1 MVEDYIDFKQYCE
14 ERLDNQIEW
23 YSQKSTWNKN
33 WHYGFKI
40 LEILITSLIS
50 IGTLYVNF
58 CYFKIIVSVLGILL
72 IAIYNAHTFF
82 KFQENWIEYRKTS
95 EILKHEKYMFLACSG
110 IYNTQDNDI
119 PFKILVERCETIIS
133 HENINWAQL
142 NNNEYGEQCKNHSS
156 TGS

>member
-1 MVEDYIDFKQYCE
+1 MENYIKFEQYCK
-14 ERLDNQIEW
+14 ERLDDQIEW
-23 YSQKSTWNKN
+23 YSKKSSKNKF
-33 WHYGFKI
+33 WHSTFKI
-40 LEILITSLIS
+40 LEILITSAIS
-50 IGTLYVNF
+50 IGTLHINF
-58 CYFKIIVSVLGILL
+58 GYFKIIVSVLGVLL

-110 IYNTQDNDI
+110 IYNTQANDI

>member
-1 MVEDYIDFKQYCE
+1 MEEYINFQQYCS

-23 YSQKSTWNKN
+23 YSKKSTIHKR
-33 WHYGFKI
+33 WHYSFKI
-40 LEILITSLIS
+40 IETAIASLIS
-50 IGTLYVNF
+50 IMTLYINF
-58 CYFKIIVSVLGILL
+58 WHFKFIISVLGILL
-72 IAIYNAHTFF
+72 IAIYNIHTFC

-110 IYNTQDNDI
+110 VYNSCEQDI

-142 NNNEYGEQCKNHSS
+142 NNNEYNNENCSHQR

>member
-1 MVEDYIDFKQYCE
+1 MENYIKFEQYCK
-14 ERLDNQIEW
+14 ERLDDQIEW
-23 YSQKSTWNKN
+23 YSKKSSRNKF
-33 WHYGFKI
+33 WHYTFKI
-40 LEILITSLIS
+40 LEIIITSAIS
-50 IGTLYVNF
+50 IGTLYINF
-58 CYFKIIVSVLGILL
+58 GYFKIAVSILGVLL

-142 NNNEYGEQCKNHSS
+142 NNNEYGEQRKNHSS